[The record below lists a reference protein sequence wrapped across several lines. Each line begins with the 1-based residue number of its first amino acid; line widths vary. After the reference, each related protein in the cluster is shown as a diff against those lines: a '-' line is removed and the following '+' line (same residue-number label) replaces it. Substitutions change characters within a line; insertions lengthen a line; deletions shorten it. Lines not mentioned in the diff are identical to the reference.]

1 MDCWSESEKVQAR
14 LGYIPGEI
22 SFFDDMSGTEFLKF
36 ITDYRKIGTQNRK
49 KELLERFE
57 LDPKGKIKKMSK
69 GMKQKL
75 GIVAAFMHDPDILI
89 LDEPTSGLDPLMQN
103 RFVSLVAEEKERG
116 KTILMSSHIFEEVE
130 RTCDRIG
137 IIQKGRMIAMKTLD
151 NFAEAMPELMAAVGM
166 TINSATLLGFMA
178 SYLYGFILL
187 VFPMVFCI
195 LRGNALIAK
204 YVDKGSMASLA
215 AAPVKRRTIALTQM
229 KVLISGI
236 VLLILYITVLEL
248 ICAESSFPGELD
260 LKALL
265 VLNGGLF
272 CLHLFIGSICF
283 LSSCIFSDTKYS
295 VAFGAG
301 IPAFMY
307 VLQMLANVGEK
318 AEKAKYFTFFTLFH
332 PDDIIAGESRAIAGI
347 FLLLAGA
354 VILFVSGILV
364 FEKKDMHI

>member
-137 IIQKGRMIAMKTLD
+137 IIQKGRMIAVDSAAALHERHTRSYIVTLD
-151 NFAEAMPELMAAVGM
+151 NEDAAKAFAADFDGICSGKKVTVTTKQSLEETLSIAFLHFPSAFPSRGISHFRTKKPPPPE
-166 TINSATLLGFMA
+166 
-178 SYLYGFILL
+178 
-187 VFPMVFCI
+187 
-195 LRGNALIAK
+195 
-204 YVDKGSMASLA
+204 SL
-215 AAPVKRRTIALTQM
+215 
-229 KVLISGI
+229 
-236 VLLILYITVLEL
+236 
-248 ICAESSFPGELD
+248 
-260 LKALL
+260 
-265 VLNGGLF
+265 
-272 CLHLFIGSICF
+272 
-283 LSSCIFSDTKYS
+283 
-295 VAFGAG
+295 
-301 IPAFMY
+301 
-307 VLQMLANVGEK
+307 
-318 AEKAKYFTFFTLFH
+318 
-332 PDDIIAGESRAIAGI
+332 
-347 FLLLAGA
+347 
-354 VILFVSGILV
+354 
-364 FEKKDMHI
+364 

>member
-137 IIQKGRMIAMKTLD
+137 IIQKGRMIAVDSAAALHERHTRSYIVTLD
-151 NFAEAMPELMAAVGM
+151 NEDSAKAFAADFDGICSGKKVTVTTKQSLEE
-166 TINSATLLGFMA
+166 IFM
-178 SYLYGFILL
+178 SYYG
-187 VFPMVFCI
+187 
-195 LRGNALIAK
+195 
-204 YVDKGSMASLA
+204 
-215 AAPVKRRTIALTQM
+215 
-229 KVLISGI
+229 
-236 VLLILYITVLEL
+236 
-248 ICAESSFPGELD
+248 
-260 LKALL
+260 
-265 VLNGGLF
+265 
-272 CLHLFIGSICF
+272 
-283 LSSCIFSDTKYS
+283 
-295 VAFGAG
+295 
-301 IPAFMY
+301 
-307 VLQMLANVGEK
+307 GEK
-318 AEKAKYFTFFTLFH
+318 NDQHST
-332 PDDIIAGESRAIAGI
+332 I
-347 FLLLAGA
+347 
-354 VILFVSGILV
+354 
-364 FEKKDMHI
+364 